1 MEDMTMIQPLQ
12 NKNPTASLKRFMAEI
27 GPMQFVREIY
37 MNSKEANATTMK
49 VYFDHQFLK
58 GGGPKK
64 LCFADDGDGM
74 TAAQMY
80 EYLAHLNSSS
90 KTTGGPHDNFGI
102 GVKTTTLLANPYGVV
117 FLSWSE
123 ANPGGAMAW
132 FVYDEAQDVV
142 GLKPFEYI
150 EVDEDGYQERIAL
163 TTEMSDGSMANV
175 VSLDELKEHH
185 PNGFEGVKWWDC
197 KKQSGI
203 DGHGTIVMLLGKG
216 RGEDSV
222 GVDWSNATPNYYFS
236 TRFLSLS
243 VRVRNFIGA
252 SSVSMANPRG
262 LLDLLRKS
270 IQQTDTV
277 TLGSGYTID
286 VHYMDKPAHDR
297 GGHLKGVHNRAPH
310 AIRRGY
316 SAVAYMGEL
325 YHSAY
330 GKDEMRSWG
339 VSHDDVMSRI
349 LLIIHPPHYGMQR
362 DGVMRGCYPNEKR
375 NALLWSDEAV
385 ETENRALDLR
395 EVKMEFIEKQPEL
408 LKKWIKEAY
417 EADQSEIKVDTSD
430 LRNEWRR
437 LFNARRSHQG
447 KDLRPAPDGEVKPD
461 VIEPSLPG
469 IWMPPSAPAPAP
481 TPKPPRGSKERDAKT
496 DHPVEITFPS
506 EEEEDYSSNGV
517 TLPVKV
523 SLGSPILIMV
533 NLNFS
538 TFIEM
543 KKFILSKFKAASDLA
558 LDHDY
563 EQALRTIMVSDL
575 DMCALH
581 FHAQRRKHEL
591 FKTYN
596 NTDLQRALAIRLL
609 GSAWW
614 MGPKLERILVR
625 RGHKKLG

>member
-1 MEDMTMIQPLQ
+1 MIQPLK

-37 MNSKEANATTMK
+37 MNSKEADATTMK

-64 LCFADDGDGM
+64 LCFADDGKGM
-74 TAAQMY
+74 TAAEMY

-90 KTTGGPHDNFGI
+90 KQTGGLHDNFGI

-117 FLSWSE
+117 FLSWSKD
-123 ANPGGAMAW
+123 NPGGAMAW
-132 FVYDEAQDVV
+132 FVYDEDQDVV

-150 EVDEDGYQERIAL
+150 EEDEDGDQELMTL
-163 TTEMSDGSMANV
+163 TTEVSDGSMVNV
-175 VSLDELKEHH
+175 VSLEELQECH

-203 DGHGTIVMLLGKG
+203 KNHGTIVMLLGKG
-216 RGEDSV
+216 RDEESIGA
-222 GVDWSNATPNYYFS
+222 DWSSRALNHYFS
-236 TRFLSLS
+236 TRFLRLS
-243 VRVRNFIGA
+243 DRVR
-252 SSVSMANPRG
+252 SRLANRGNPKG
-262 LLDLLRKS
+262 LLEVLDKN
-270 IQQTDTV
+270 IQHTDVVNLSNGVTV
-277 TLGSGYTID
+277 K
-286 VHYMDKPAHDR
+286 VHYMDKRVVDS
-297 GGHLKGVHNRAPH
+297 KGRMRDISDFLPQS
-310 AIRRGY
+310 IRRGY
-316 SAVAYMGEL
+316 SAVTYKGEL
-325 YHSAY
+325 YHSAH

-339 VSHDDVMSRI
+339 VSHEEVMTRI
-349 LLIIHPPHYGMQR
+349 LLIIHPPQYGMQR

-375 NALLWSDEAV
+375 NALLWVDETV

-417 EADQSEIKVDTSD
+417 EADQSELKVDTSA
-430 LRNEWRR
+430 LRNEWRK

-447 KDLRPAPDGEVKPD
+447 VDLKTAPDGDLKPD
-461 VIEPSLPG
+461 VVEPSLPG
-469 IWMPPSAPAPAP
+469 VWMPPSVPAPEP
-481 TPKPPRGSKERDAKT
+481 TPKPPKRAKEKDAKT
-496 DHPVEITFPS
+496 DHPVEVTFPS
-506 EEEEDYSSNGV
+506 EDEEDYSSGGV

-523 SLGSPILIMV
+523 ALGSPIVIMV

-543 KKFILSKFKAASDLA
+543 KRFILKKFKATSDLA
-558 LDHDY
+558 LEDDY
-563 EQALRTIMVSDL
+563 DKALKKIMVSDL
-575 DMCALH
+575 DMFALH
-581 FHAQRRKHEL
+581 LHAQRRKHEL

-596 NTDLQRALAIRLL
+596 NVDLQRALAIRLL

-614 MGPKLERILVR
+614 MGPKLEWALTR
-625 RGHKKLG
+625 RGHKRLS

>member
-1 MEDMTMIQPLQ
+1 MIQPLK

-37 MNSKEANATTMK
+37 MNSKEADATTMK

-64 LCFADDGDGM
+64 LCFADDGKGM
-74 TAAQMY
+74 TAAEMY

-90 KTTGGPHDNFGI
+90 KQTGGLHDNFGI

-117 FLSWSE
+117 FLSWSKD
-123 ANPGGAMAW
+123 NPGGAMAW
-132 FVYDEAQDVV
+132 FVYDEDQDVV

-150 EVDEDGYQERIAL
+150 EEDEDGDQELMTL
-163 TTEMSDGSMANV
+163 TTEVSDGSMVNV
-175 VSLDELKEHH
+175 VSLEELQECH

-203 DGHGTIVMLLGKG
+203 KNHGTIVMLLGKG
-216 RGEDSV
+216 RDEESIGA
-222 GVDWSNATPNYYFS
+222 DWSSRALNHYFS
-236 TRFLSLS
+236 TRFLRLS
-243 VRVRNFIGA
+243 DRVR
-252 SSVSMANPRG
+252 SRLANRGNPKG
-262 LLDLLRKS
+262 LLEVLDKN
-270 IQQTDTV
+270 IQHTDVVNLSNGVTV
-277 TLGSGYTID
+277 K
-286 VHYMDKPAHDR
+286 VHYMDKRVVDS
-297 GGHLKGVHNRAPH
+297 KGRMRDISDFLPQS
-310 AIRRGY
+310 IRRGY
-316 SAVAYMGEL
+316 SAVTYKGEL
-325 YHSAY
+325 YHSAH

-339 VSHDDVMSRI
+339 VSHEEVMTRI
-349 LLIIHPPHYGMQR
+349 LLIIHPPQYGMQR

-375 NALLWSDEAV
+375 NALLWVDETV

-417 EADQSEIKVDTSD
+417 EADQSELKVDTSA
-430 LRNEWRR
+430 LRNEWRK

-447 KDLRPAPDGEVKPD
+447 VDLKTAPDGDLKPD
-461 VIEPSLPG
+461 VVEPSLPG
-469 IWMPPSAPAPAP
+469 VWMPPSVPAPEP
-481 TPKPPRGSKERDAKT
+481 TPKPPKRAKEKDAKT
-496 DHPVEITFPS
+496 DHPVEVTFPS
-506 EEEEDYSSNGV
+506 EDEEDYSSGGV

-523 SLGSPILIMV
+523 ALGSPIVIMV

-543 KKFILSKFKAASDLA
+543 KRFILNKFKATSDLA
-558 LDHDY
+558 LDDDY
-563 EQALRTIMVSDL
+563 DKALKKIMVSDL
-575 DMCALH
+575 DMFALH
-581 FHAQRRKHEL
+581 LHAQRRKHEL

-596 NTDLQRALAIRLL
+596 NVDLQRALAIRLL

-614 MGPKLERILVR
+614 MGPKLEWALTR
-625 RGHKKLG
+625 RGHKRLS

>member
-1 MEDMTMIQPLQ
+1 MIQPLK

-123 ANPGGAMAW
+123 ANPSGAMTW
-132 FVYDEAQDVV
+132 FVYDETQDVV

-175 VSLDELKEHH
+175 VSLDELKKHH
-185 PNGFEGVKWWDC
+185 RNGFEGVKWWDC

-203 DGHGTIVMLLGKG
+203 EGHGTIVMLLGKG
-216 RGEDSV
+216 RDEDSV
-222 GVDWSNATPNYYFS
+222 GADWPRRALNYYLS
-236 TRFLSLS
+236 TRFPRLVIGVRSSLS
-243 VRVRNFIGA
+243 SN
-252 SSVSMANPRG
+252 NPRG
-262 LLDLLRKS
+262 LLDALEKS
-270 IQQTDTV
+270 IQHTDKV
-277 TLGSGYTID
+277 KLNNGFSID
-286 VHYMDKPAHDR
+286 VHYMKEPRIYKSNNHVQ
-297 GGHLKGVHNRAPH
+297 GVHDYAPD
-310 AIRRGY
+310 AIRKGY
-316 SAVAYMGEL
+316 SAVEYKEEL

-349 LLIIHPPHYGMQR
+349 LLIIKPPHYGMQT

-461 VIEPSLPG
+461 VIEPSIPG
-469 IWMPPSAPAPAP
+469 IWMPPGATAPEP

-506 EEEEDYSSNGV
+506 EEEEDYSSSGV

-543 KKFILSKFKAASDLA
+543 KKFILNKFKAASDLA

>member
-37 MNSKEANATTMK
+37 MNSKEADATKMK

-64 LCFADDGDGM
+64 LCFADNGKGM
-74 TAAQMY
+74 TAAEMY

-117 FLSWSE
+117 FLSWSK

-132 FVYDEAQDVV
+132 FVYDEAKDMV

-150 EVDEDGYQERIAL
+150 EDEDGYQERIAL

-185 PNGFEGVKWWDC
+185 SNGFEGVKWWDC

-216 RGEDSV
+216 RDEDSV
-222 GVDWSNATPNYYFS
+222 GADWSDRNLSHYLS
-236 TRFLSLS
+236 TRFPRLVVEVRSSLGS
-243 VRVRNFIGA
+243 HK
-252 SSVSMANPRG
+252 PRG
-262 LLDLLRKS
+262 LLDVLEKS
-270 IQQTDTV
+270 IQHKDEIK
-277 TLGSGYTID
+277 LNNGFSID
-286 VHYMDKPAHDR
+286 VHYMKKISRSGGKNSNIQGVNHYAPAI
-297 GGHLKGVHNRAPH
+297 
-310 AIRRGY
+310 IRKGY
-316 SAVAYMGEL
+316 SAVEYKDEF

-339 VSHDDVMSRI
+339 VSHEDVMSRI
-349 LLIIHPPHYGMQR
+349 LLIIKPPHYGMQT

-375 NALLWSDEAV
+375 NALLWSDETV

-417 EADQSEIKVDTSD
+417 EADQSEIKIDTSD

-461 VIEPSLPG
+461 VIEPSIPG
-469 IWMPPSAPAPAP
+469 IWMPPGAPAPAP

-506 EEEEDYSSNGV
+506 EEEEDYSSSGV

-523 SLGSPILIMV
+523 SLGNPIVIMV

-558 LDHDY
+558 LEHDY

-581 FHAQRRKHEL
+581 LQAQRRKHEL

>member
-1 MEDMTMIQPLQ
+1 
-12 NKNPTASLKRFMAEI
+12 MAEI

-37 MNSKEANATTMK
+37 MNSVEANATTMK

-90 KTTGGPHDNFGI
+90 KQTGGLHDNFGI

-117 FLSWSE
+117 FLSWSKD
-123 ANPGGAMAW
+123 NPGGAMAW
-132 FVYDEAQDVV
+132 FVYDEDQDVV

-150 EVDEDGYQERIAL
+150 EEDEEMTL
-163 TTEMSDGSMANV
+163 TTEVSDGSMANV
-175 VSLDELKEHH
+175 VSLEELQECH

-203 DGHGTIVMLLGKG
+203 KNHGTIVMLLGKG
-216 RGEDSV
+216 RDEESIGA
-222 GVDWSNATPNYYFS
+222 DWSSRALNHYFS
-236 TRFLSLS
+236 TRFLRLS
-243 VRVRNFIGA
+243 VRVRYLLATGR
-252 SSVSMANPRG
+252 ANPKG
-262 LLDLLRKS
+262 LLEVLDKN
-270 IQQTDTV
+270 IQQTDV
-277 TLGSGYTID
+277 VNLSNGVAVK
-286 VHYMDKPAHDR
+286 VHYMDKLVVDS
-297 GGHLKGVHNRAPH
+297 KGRMRDINDFLPQS
-310 AIRRGY
+310 IRRGY
-316 SAVAYMGEL
+316 SAVAYKGEL
-325 YHSAY
+325 YHSAH

-339 VSHDDVMSRI
+339 VSHEEVMTRI
-349 LLIIHPPHYGMQR
+349 LLIIHPPQYGMQM
-362 DGVMRGCYPNEKR
+362 DGVKRGSYPNEKR
-375 NALLWSDEAV
+375 NALLWADETV

-417 EADQSEIKVDTSD
+417 EADQSELKVDTSS
-430 LRNEWRR
+430 LRNQWRK

-447 KDLRPAPDGEVKPD
+447 VDLKTAPDGDLKPD

-469 IWMPPSAPAPAP
+469 IWMPPSVPAPEP
-481 TPKPPRGSKERDAKT
+481 TPKPPKRAKEKDAKT
-496 DHPVEITFPS
+496 DHPVEVTFPS
-506 EEEEDYSSNGV
+506 EDEEDYSSGGV

-523 SLGSPILIMV
+523 ALGSPIVIMV

-543 KKFILSKFKAASDLA
+543 KRFILNKFKATSDIA
-558 LDHDY
+558 LDDDY
-563 EQALRTIMVSDL
+563 DKALKKIMVSDL
-575 DMCALH
+575 DMFALH
-581 FHAQRRKHEL
+581 LHAQRRKHEL

-596 NTDLQRALAIRLL
+596 NVDLQRALAIRLL

-614 MGPKLERILVR
+614 MGPKLEWALTR
-625 RGHKKLG
+625 RGHKRLS

>member
-1 MEDMTMIQPLQ
+1 MIQPLK

-37 MNSKEANATTMK
+37 MNSVEANATTMK

-64 LCFADDGDGM
+64 LCFADDGKGM

-90 KTTGGPHDNFGI
+90 KQTGGLHDNFGI
-102 GVKTTTLLANPYGVV
+102 GVKTTTLLANPYCVV
-117 FLSWSE
+117 FLSWSKD
-123 ANPGGAMAW
+123 NPGGAMAW

-150 EVDEDGYQERIAL
+150 EEDEDGDQELMTL
-163 TTEMSDGSMANV
+163 TTEVRDGSMANV
-175 VSLDELKEHH
+175 VSLEELQECH

-203 DGHGTIVMLLGKG
+203 KSHGTIVMLLGRG
-216 RGEDSV
+216 RDEESIGA
-222 GVDWSNATPNYYFS
+222 DWANNALNFYFS
-236 TRFLSLS
+236 TRFLSLD
-243 VRVRNFIGA
+243 VRVRTSGMSNN
-252 SSVSMANPRG
+252 NPRG
-262 LLDLLRKS
+262 LLDVLRRS
-270 IQQTDTV
+270 IQSTDAV
-277 TLGSGYTID
+277 RLKNGFIVD
-286 VHYMDKPAHDR
+286 VFYMDKVEKLKNNDI
-297 GGHLKGVHNRAPH
+297 KGVKHYASQT
-310 AIRRGY
+310 IRRGY
-316 SAVAYMGEL
+316 SAVAYKGEL

-339 VSHDDVMSRI
+339 VSHEEVMTRI
-349 LLIIHPPHYGMQR
+349 LLIIHPPQYGMQR

-375 NALLWSDEAV
+375 NALLWADETV

-395 EVKMEFIEKQPEL
+395 EIKMEFIEKQPEL

-417 EADQSEIKVDTSD
+417 EADQSELKVDTRA
-430 LRNEWRR
+430 LRNEWRK

-447 KDLRPAPDGEVKPD
+447 VDLKTAPDGDLKPD
-461 VIEPSLPG
+461 VVEPSLPG
-469 IWMPPSAPAPAP
+469 IWMPPSVPAPEP
-481 TPKPPRGSKERDAKT
+481 TPKPPKRAKEKDAKT
-496 DHPVEITFPS
+496 DHPVEVTFPS
-506 EEEEDYSSNGV
+506 EDEEDYSSGGV

-523 SLGSPILIMV
+523 ALGSPIAIMV

-543 KKFILSKFKAASDLA
+543 KRFILNKFKATSDLA

-563 EQALRTIMVSDL
+563 EEALRKIMVSDL

-596 NTDLQRALAIRLL
+596 NVDLQRALAIRLL

-614 MGPKLERILVR
+614 MGPKLERVLVR
-625 RGHKKLG
+625 RGHKRLS